1 MALTPEEEAELQQL
15 EAMAQG
21 RKAEIPVPGG
31 LPPRE
36 GVIGIQEP
44 PTPGQP
50 IGGLTPE
57 EEQEL
62 QELEKEA
69 SGENMSFAEKGIEFL
84 SKIGEFADKFTGA
97 PTRKAI
103 GTLQEGGDLGEAA
116 SSFGEQFGED
126 PSLAPTGEEIAM
138 EEGLSNVPRQA
149 EIELPPREKAIAKAS
164 TGKEPGPMKV
174 DIPSPA
180 GAAGLAV
187 DVVADPLTLI
197 PGVPIVK
204 YAGKGAGK
212 AGKLAL
218 KGSAKAADLAA
229 GTKKFSQTVDFMG
242 DAVKTTGEALS
253 KFFKPTVAD
262 DFEQMKII
270 AQENGID
277 ISKMPESVEFG
288 ENSLISRASR
298 AQAEGPLGERRL
310 KDFEEVYDQTQNAVD
325 NRIQE
330 VAGGIPLDTT
340 SAGNM
345 IRESYDN
352 AVESFFDDLE
362 VSYNSIVNGKKGP
375 DGEWIVAPEKGL
387 QLTGDAQKSV
397 NSALN
402 GLEKFAKGRIRRGVS
417 AAQRSQGK
425 DLLNAVKAVR
435 ETNGSF
441 KQTVEALRMI
451 GEAAFKSKN
460 QLELLPTDV
469 QRLRKL
475 YRTVSDALVDTV
487 RKDVSPDFADELLEN
502 NKAISQFFS
511 DKSLLSDIG
520 KKNLSPER
528 LFEGLVVRGD
538 TKKIEALKRVLPPED
553 IQKLKGAFL
562 DALINSKRNIEGDVG
577 FKTAFNQLRNKRQVI
592 EALFEP
598 EEVTPI
604 LEVLRFGNR
613 LGNSKLSS
621 SGTSAGNIL
630 SDLMSGVKSGI
641 SNEAVINR
649 LKETARAGGQK
660 PIPRARVVNFP
671 RSGASAAGKAGQ
683 VISVQER
690 SAARSRALADDKEG
704 DKRKPAT
711 LKEKRRRALG
721 GK

>member
-21 RKAEIPVPGG
+21 RKPEIPVPGG

-44 PTPGQP
+44 PTPVQP

-149 EIELPPREKAIAKAS
+149 EIELPPREQAIAKAS

-187 DVVADPLTLI
+187 DVVADPLILI

-242 DAVKTTGEALS
+242 DAVKNTSEALS
-253 KFFKPTVAD
+253 KFFKPTLAD
-262 DFEQMKII
+262 DFEDLKLV
-270 AQENGID
+270 AEKNGINVD
-277 ISKMPESVEFG
+277 SLPESIEFG
-288 ENSLISRASR
+288 EGSIISRASR
-298 AQAEGPLGERRL
+298 AQAEGPLGEKRL
-310 KDFEEVYDQTQNAVD
+310 KQFQEVFDQTQNAVE
-325 NRIQE
+325 NRIEE
-330 VAGGIPLDTT
+330 VAGGIPLDRT
-340 SAGNM
+340 SAGGM

-352 AVESFFDDLE
+352 AVEKFFDGLE
-362 VSYNSIVNGKKGP
+362 VTYDSIVRGKKGP
-375 DGEWIVAPEKGL
+375 DGEFIVAPEKGL
-387 QLTGDAQKSV
+387 QLTGEAQQSL
-397 NSALN
+397 NSALS
-402 GLEKFAKGRIRRGVS
+402 GLEKFSKGRMKRGVS

-425 DLLNAVKAVR
+425 DLLNAVQAIR
-435 ETNGSF
+435 ETGGSF

-487 RKDVSPDFADELLEN
+487 RKDVSPEFADELVEN
-502 NKAISQFFS
+502 NKALSQFFS
-511 DKSLLSDIG
+511 DKSILSDIG
-520 KKNLSPER
+520 KKNLSDER
-528 LFEGLVVRGD
+528 LFEGLILRGD
-538 TKKIEALKRVLPPED
+538 TKKIDALKRVLPPED
-553 IQKLKGAFL
+553 MQKLKGAFL
-562 DALINSKRNIEGDVG
+562 DSLINGKRNIEGEIG

-598 EEVTPI
+598 HEITPL
-604 LEVLRFGNR
+604 LEVLKFGNR
-613 LGNSKLSS
+613 LGNPIMST
-621 SGTSAGNIL
+621 SGTGASNVL
-630 SDLMSGVKSGI
+630 NDLLSGVKQGI

-649 LKETARAGGQK
+649 LKETARSGGQQVT
-660 PIPRARVVNFP
+660 PRARVVNFP
-671 RSGASAAGKAGQ
+671 RSGIGAGAKTGQ
-683 VISVQER
+683 VISVQEQR
-690 SAARSRALADDKEG
+690 ARALAGDDKE
-704 DKRKPAT
+704 KQRKPAT